1 MEFDTLWLV
10 HWPYF
15 KLILFKSISPGICR
29 PHSACFGFSRSSGK
43 MILDWIKGL
52 YNFIFLLISIN
63 TWPVYQNQ
71 AYNGIC
77 LFRHWICIQVNAF
90 IFRQFWK
97 VIQTYSLPHTKAMK
111 GYVDFQ
117 KKIHTSKSIYRI
129 VGLRIRFHGL
139 SNRSLELDNSFLR
152 IVYRSL
158 E

>member
-15 KLILFKSISPGICR
+15 KLILFKSISHGICR

-71 AYNGIC
+71 AYNGIW

-90 IFRQFWK
+90 I
-97 VIQTYSLPHTKAMK
+97 
-111 GYVDFQ
+111 
-117 KKIHTSKSIYRI
+117 SKSQCFLNSEKWYK
-129 VGLRIRFHGL
+129 RIRCHIRKPWRDMWIFKKKSTQVNRYIEL
-139 SNRSLELDNSFLR
+139 WDWEFVFTDYQIVPSN
-152 IVYRSL
+152 
-158 E
+158 